1 MHVKK
6 LTPPIKTYRVI
17 RSKMV
22 IKGLTLLDIASS
34 AGVSLPYVSMV
45 IHGRR
50 KSAKVRKAIAA
61 AVGVDVVSLFG
72 DESNPNPMNRN
83 GKNKVTPKRRTA

>member
-1 MHVKK
+1 MQVKK
-6 LTPPIKTYRVI
+6 LTSPIKTSRAI

-22 IKGLTLLDIASS
+22 KQGLTLYDIADS
-34 AGVSLPYVSMV
+34 ASVSPQYVSMV

-50 KSAKVRKAIAA
+50 KSDKVRKAIAA

-72 DESNPNPMNRN
+72 DDSNSKSIQKAYR
-83 GKNKVTPKRRTA
+83 